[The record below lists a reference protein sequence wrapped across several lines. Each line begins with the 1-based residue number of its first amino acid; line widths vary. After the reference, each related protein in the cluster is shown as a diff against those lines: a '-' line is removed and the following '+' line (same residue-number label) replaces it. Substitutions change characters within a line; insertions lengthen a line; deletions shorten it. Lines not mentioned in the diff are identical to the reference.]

1 MKFYEFIL
9 KLQEL
14 NPEKIIMVK
23 SGAFFNS
30 IGKDAIILE
39 HVLGFKRTCFAK
51 GLCKVGMPV
60 TYVRENME
68 EVKRRL
74 KKKEISIII
83 YDEMKGGRYKFGNKE
98 YGILFEL
105 EGKNI
110 KEERKC
116 LNCKECGN
124 NIYNKN
130 TNKYTI
136 EKEDFEKINK
146 NTRKIIENLLN
157 IIKEK

>member
-1 MKFYEFIL
+1 MRFYEFIL

-14 NPEKIIMVK
+14 NPKKIIMVK

-30 IGKDAIILE
+30 VGKDAIVLE

-51 GLCKVGMPV
+51 GLCKVEMPV

-68 EVKRRL
+68 EVKKRL
-74 KKKEISIII
+74 KEKNISVVI
-83 YDEMKGGRYKFGNKE
+83 YDEMKGGKYKFGNKE
-98 YGILFEL
+98 YGILFEIK
-105 EGKNI
+105 GNDI

-116 LNCKECGN
+116 LNCKECVN
-124 NIYNKN
+124 NIYSRD

-136 EKEDFEKINK
+136 EKEEFEKLNK
-146 NTRKIIENLLN
+146 STREIIKNLLN
-157 IIKEK
+157 IKEK

>member
-14 NPEKIIMVK
+14 NPDKIIMIK
-23 SGAFFNS
+23 AGAFFNS
-30 IGKDAIILE
+30 VGKDAIILE

-68 EVKRRL
+68 EVKKRL
-74 KKKEISIII
+74 KEKNVSVII
-83 YDEMKGGRYKFGNKE
+83 YDEMKGGKYKFGHKE
-98 YGILFEL
+98 YGILFEIN
-105 EGKNI
+105 GNNI

-116 LNCKECGN
+116 LNCKECVN
-124 NIYNKN
+124 NMYNKN

-136 EKEDFEKINK
+136 EKEDFEKLNK
-146 NTRKIIENLLN
+146 NTREIIKKILN
-157 IIKEK
+157 IKEK

>member
-14 NPEKIIMVK
+14 NPNKIIMIK
-23 SGAFFNS
+23 AGAFFNS
-30 IGKDAIILE
+30 VGKDAIILE

-60 TYVRENME
+60 TYTKENMK
-68 EVKRRL
+68 EVIKRL
-74 KKKEISIII
+74 KEKNISIVI
-83 YDEMKGGRYKFGNKE
+83 YDEMKGGKYKFGNKE

-105 EGKNI
+105 EGNNI

-116 LNCKECGN
+116 LNCKECVN

-130 TNKYTI
+130 INKYTI
-136 EKEDFEKINK
+136 EKEDFEKLNK
-146 NTRKIIENLLN
+146 STREIIKNLLN
-157 IIKEK
+157 MKEK